1 MLRGAAEGRGRRR
14 PWIKEGW
21 RARLR
26 QCTMET
32 GCPRVGGR
40 VFDGK
45 LKDALRN
52 VVWSFL
58 RIPEELVIAMGGGRP
73 QVSMQFPAGLGRRRP
88 GEEGQ
93 LGWHSGYLPSGVHR
107 PWLPPLRGPQPRE
120 RRERHGEDIENEGIT
135 VKTLL

>member
-1 MLRGAAEGRGRRR
+1 
-14 PWIKEGW
+14 
-21 RARLR
+21 
-26 QCTMET
+26 MET
-32 GCPRVGGR
+32 GCPRVVGR

-45 LKDALRN
+45 LQDALRN

-120 RRERHGEDIENEGIT
+120 RRERHGEESGGRVGVDPAPL
-135 VKTLL
+135 KPALLFPETRWGMSL